1 MVTPAAQGVILLI
14 ESFGIKS
21 VLSELVREITKM
33 DARDLA
39 KDTSGLRN
47 FTQFLM
53 EISDKFP
60 QIMMPTL
67 SLLINFLHEEVSY
80 MDWKYICSSTALS

>member
-21 VLSELVREITKM
+21 VVSELIREISKM
-33 DARDLA
+33 DARDLM

-47 FTQFLM
+47 FGQFLI
-53 EISDKFP
+53 EVSDKYP
-60 QIMMPTL
+60 LAVMPSL
-67 SLLINFLHEEVSY
+67 SLLINFLHEEVSFA
-80 MDWKYICSSTALS
+80 INC